1 MIYLPQD
8 KIKDSNLGFGF
19 INFLNPLNLILFYD
33 EFMGKKWNFFN
44 SPKRCFLAYSNFQG
58 KNELINYMLKKLGIR
73 EFNNIKNNITLN
85 EIIKKSLYIN
95 NIINIKVPIEI
106 PIKYR
111 IKFDNYQTYS
121 LYHKKDDKVLAV
133 EPFKK

>member
-1 MIYLPQD
+1 
-8 KIKDSNLGFGF
+8 
-19 INFLNPLNLILFYD
+19 
-33 EFMGKKWNFFN
+33 
-44 SPKRCFLAYSNFQG
+44 
-58 KNELINYMLKKLGIR
+58 MLKKLGIR
-73 EFNNIKNNITLN
+73 DFNHTNNSIILN
-85 EIIKKSLYIN
+85 EKIRKSLYIN
-95 NIINIKVPIEI
+95 NIINITVPIEI